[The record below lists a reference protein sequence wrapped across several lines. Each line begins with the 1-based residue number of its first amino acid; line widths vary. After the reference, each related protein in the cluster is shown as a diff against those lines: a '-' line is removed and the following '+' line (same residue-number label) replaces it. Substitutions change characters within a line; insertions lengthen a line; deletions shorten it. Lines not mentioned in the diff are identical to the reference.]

1 MKTRIKR
8 LCFCLAIGIV
18 ASILCVSCGEDRAE
32 NVSVSGW
39 TEVRIDNVSSVGR
52 MKTIEYKGHEYVIFR
67 SGYNFGMAHNPD
79 CGCHGKTKT
88 SDMDFDEIEHE
99 LDEMRN
105 LVQSIKQNRKEMEQ
119 NSRRMRELKDI
130 GEKK

>member
-1 MKTRIKR
+1 MRTRIRR

-39 TEVRIDNVSSVGR
+39 TEVMIDDIMLGD
-52 MKTIEYKGHEYVIFR
+52 MKTIEYKGHEYVVFC
-67 SGYNFGMAHNPD
+67 SGYRFGMAHNPD
-79 CGCHGKTKT
+79 CGCHGKTKP
-88 SDMDFDEIEHE
+88 SNIDFDGIEHE
-99 LDEMRN
+99 LDELKN
-105 LVQSIKQNRKEMEQ
+105 LVQSLRQNHKEMEQ